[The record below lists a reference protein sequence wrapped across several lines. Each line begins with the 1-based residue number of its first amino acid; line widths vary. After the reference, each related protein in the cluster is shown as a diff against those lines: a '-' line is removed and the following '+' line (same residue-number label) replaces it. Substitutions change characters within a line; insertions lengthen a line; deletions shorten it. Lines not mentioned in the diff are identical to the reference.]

1 MQKLSLVYIYIFLFV
16 DEGHDIKLPGLPN
29 IGNTFIFAAEFSVA
43 CAAVVVFVPK
53 PGELPPSFA
62 LLPRVQEN
70 EGIY

>member
-1 MQKLSLVYIYIFLFV
+1 MY
-16 DEGHDIKLPGLPN
+16 IKLPGLPN

-43 CAAVVVFVPK
+43 CAAVAVFVPK

>member
-1 MQKLSLVYIYIFLFV
+1 MQKLSLVYIYIYLWMK
-16 DEGHDIKLPGLPN
+16 DMYIKLPGLPN

-43 CAAVVVFVPK
+43 CAAVAVFVPK